1 MNNYDRKDVVVVL
14 FPSTDGS
21 VVTKKR
27 PALVM
32 RKNGREDLL
41 LCMMTT
47 VSRGEP
53 EEVYVQAG
61 EANLKKDTYIRT
73 HKMMTVHESF
83 ISGTTGKISD
93 AIWQNVI
100 DAIKAWL
107 IGIVLALRPS
117 SRRTLWYLPARIPG
131 TFSAQCRLR
140 SAVKVRGALPLTPD
154 SRCS

>member
-1 MNNYDRKDVVVVL
+1 MNSYDRKDVVVVL
-14 FPSTDGS
+14 FPSTEGGA
-21 VVTKKR
+21 VTKKR

-47 VSRGEP
+47 VCRGEP

-83 ISGTTGKISD
+83 ISGTTGKVSD
-93 AIWQNVI
+93 VTWQNVLGT
-100 DAIKAWL
+100 IKEWL
-107 IGIVLALRPS
+107 N
-117 SRRTLWYLPARIPG
+117 
-131 TFSAQCRLR
+131 
-140 SAVKVRGALPLTPD
+140 
-154 SRCS
+154 